1 MYRLS
6 IFMCFYS
13 LHSLVSTPIPFRSPA
28 HDVMK
33 ALLTALRWSVL
44 IGVFFMTS
52 GTASPETKGHIFG
65 EKGYDARISG
75 PSAANADRFLVVYFA
90 LENPFD
96 DKIRAALERGGTIR
110 YSFEVEI
117 ETGRFLQKKT
127 VAHRSV
133 TRTLKHDVLRG
144 EYIVIS
150 GPDPPRVTGLESLE
164 EAKRF
169 AFDHISIPMAPI
181 ERLHKG
187 TTYRV
192 RTRVFIEQ
200 LGPEKPFEAL
210 LSLFSSSG
218 YGSPWHES
226 EFTY

>member
-1 MYRLS
+1 
-6 IFMCFYS
+6 
-13 LHSLVSTPIPFRSPA
+13 
-28 HDVMK
+28 
-33 ALLTALRWSVL
+33 
-44 IGVFFMTS
+44 MTS

-65 EKGYDARISG
+65 EKGFEARISG
-75 PSAANADRFLVVYFA
+75 LSAANADRFLVVYFA

-96 DKIRAALERGGTIR
+96 DKIRAALKRGGTIC

-117 ETGRFLQKKT
+117 KTGRFLRNKT

-133 TRTLKHDVLRG
+133 TKTLKHDVLRG

-169 AFDHISIPMAPI
+169 AFDHISITMAPI

-192 RTRVFIEQ
+192 RARVIIEQ
-200 LGPEKPFEAL
+200 LGPEKPFEFL
-210 LSLFSSSG
+210 LSIFSSSS
-218 YGSPWHES
+218 YRSPWHES